1 MKPKKSR
8 ARKAWTWTASVL
20 ALLLVLGA
28 AGYYN
33 RTTLALWGFD
43 LFLAKDVEKQL
54 EKSYKP
60 TVDSKPKPPAA
71 EQIKYTQA
79 DPYSVLLLGVDA
91 RDAEQGR
98 SDTIMYTVIRPK
110 EGAIL
115 MVSIPRDTYAE
126 LVGRDREDKINHA
139 YAFGGAK
146 MAIDT
151 VENLLGSEVDYYA
164 AVNFNGFKNLIDAMG
179 GISLPI
185 EEDIVNKDPGH
196 EKFTIK
202 AGQDK
207 YMGQDALNFV
217 RYREDA
223 GGDVSRTERQQTFV
237 ESIMDEA
244 SSMSSWSKI
253 PEYVGIMGENFATD
267 IPPSEMIEMAKAMMQ
282 GKNRSIYTHTLKG
295 EGGKLASN
303 GAWYYFADEE
313 DVAKSKTLIEDW
325 MNPAKSLA
333 ELTGTGASAA
343 DKQDVAGSGKDR
355 EVSTASAGADE

>member
-1 MKPKKSR
+1 
-8 ARKAWTWTASVL
+8 
-20 ALLLVLGA
+20 
-28 AGYYN
+28 
-33 RTTLALWGFD
+33 
-43 LFLAKDVEKQL
+43 
-54 EKSYKP
+54 
-60 TVDSKPKPPAA
+60 
-71 EQIKYTQA
+71 
-79 DPYSVLLLGVDA
+79 
-91 RDAEQGR
+91 
-98 SDTIMYTVIRPK
+98 
-110 EGAIL
+110 
-115 MVSIPRDTYAE
+115 
-126 LVGRDREDKINHA
+126 
-139 YAFGGAK
+139 
-146 MAIDT
+146 
-151 VENLLGSEVDYYA
+151 
-164 AVNFNGFKNLIDAMG
+164 
-179 GISLPI
+179 
-185 EEDIVNKDPGH
+185 
-196 EKFTIK
+196 
-202 AGQDK
+202 
-207 YMGQDALNFV
+207 MGQDALNFV